1 MANTMFP
8 LQVSPTIPEP
18 LRRLADLAQNFFFS
32 WYPETG
38 QLFRKLDTVLWR
50 KVEGNPKLF
59 LRCVDQGILERA
71 ASDPAFIAGYSA
83 VLADFDRYLHK
94 TDAAKLDE
102 LTPTDLVAYFCA
114 EFGLHESFPIY
125 SGGLGVLA
133 GDHCKAAS
141 DLCLPFVAVGL
152 LYRQGYFNQRID
164 RNGQQIPEYPP
175 IDPRS
180 TPLTIATTR
189 TGQEIREIRVNCPF
203 PGRQVA
209 LRVWKAAVGRVSVL
223 LLDTDVEENAP
234 DDRKITHVLYGGDR
248 DLRMQQEAVLGVGG
262 VRAVRALG
270 MSPTVWHINEG
281 HAAFSVIERL
291 REHTAQGLP
300 FAAALEATA
309 ATTVFTTHTPV
320 SAGHDVF
327 PPDRVA
333 SQFESYPAEL
343 GISIDELLD
352 LGRSAEQ
359 RDLFNMT
366 RLALRGAAAVNGV
379 SKIHG
384 QVSSKLCQSS
394 WPDVPP
400 AENPVG
406 YVTNGVHVPTFLRAA
421 WAALL
426 DRHLSSDWRDRIMDR
441 TVMSKILAIPDAEFW
456 STNQKVKSQMLR
468 AVRERL
474 ERQHKRN
481 GLSEAHIHRLLKL
494 VDPSDPNVLTIGF
507 ARRFAT
513 YKRATLLMTDLRW
526 LEQLV
531 AAEGRPVLFLFAGK
545 AHPADEPA
553 QWMMREIQ
561 RISSQP
567 PFIGK
572 ILLLEGYDM
581 GINRLLTSGVDVWL
595 NTPVSPLEAS
605 GTSGMKAAIN
615 GTANLSVLDGW
626 WAEAYD
632 SREDHKNGWGI
643 PPVLDTKDAADR
655 DRQDAVTLYEILQDE
670 VIPLYYARDE
680 QLGFS
685 PGWVALCKR
694 SMASILPAFNNER
707 VLRDYLQLF
716 YMPAAKQGRA
726 VAADGFRI
734 ARDLA
739 EWKARVR
746 AAWPGIDLKP
756 VRTAVHEVQYGET
769 VSVEVDV
776 VLNGLGPSDVRVE
789 CIVHRTLGSEL
800 TVPIRGYAENRRP
813 QRGMTYLDGEGVLLE
828 VFEPQPANG
837 NGACRYRLNLQPPWA
852 GTLAYE
858 IRAVPQHPNL
868 AHPYELGL
876 MRKL

>member
-1 MANTMFP
+1 MATRLFP
-8 LQVSPTIPEP
+8 LQVSPTIPSP
-18 LRRLADLAQNFFFS
+18 LRRLADLAQNFWFS

-38 QLFRKLDTVLWR
+38 QLFRKLDGVLWR

-71 ASDPAFIAGYSA
+71 ADDETFLATYAT
-83 VLADFDRYLHK
+83 VLADFDGYLRK
-94 TDAAKLDE
+94 TGAPKPDE
-102 LTPTDLVAYFCA
+102 LVATDLVAYFCA

-141 DLCLPFVAVGL
+141 DLGLPFVAVGL
-152 LYRQGYFNQRID
+152 LYRQGYFNQTID
-164 RNGQQIPEYPP
+164 RNGQQVPEYPP
-175 IDPRS
+175 IDPRAL
-180 TPLTIATTR
+180 PLSVVQAP
-189 TGQEIREIRVNCPF
+189 GGKDLRVKCQF
-203 PGRQVA
+203 PGREVSIA
-209 LRVWKAAVGRVSVL
+209 VWKATVGRVSLL
-223 LLDTDVEENAP
+223 LLDTDIDENTP
-234 DDRKITHVLYGGDR
+234 EDRQITHRLYGIGEN
-248 DLRMQQEAVLGVGG
+248 LRLQQEAVLGVGG
-262 VRAVRALG
+262 VRALRGLG
-270 MSPTVWHINEG
+270 LSPTVWHINEG

-291 REHTAQGLP
+291 REYTSQGVP
-300 FAAALEATA
+300 FAAALETTA
-309 ATTVFTTHTPV
+309 ASTVFTTHTPV

-327 PPDRVA
+327 PPDRIA
-333 SQFESYPAEL
+333 QQFESYPAAL
-343 GISIDELLD
+343 GISADELLD

-359 RDLFNMT
+359 RDAFNMT
-366 RLALRGAAAVNGV
+366 RLAIRGSCAVNGV

-384 QVSSKLCQSS
+384 LVSSTLCQAN

-421 WAALL
+421 WAKLL
-426 DRHLSSDWRDRIMDR
+426 DQHLSADWRDRIMDR
-441 TVMSKILAIPDAEFW
+441 TVMSKILEIPDEQFW
-456 STNQKVKSQMLR
+456 QTNQKVKSQMLR
-468 AVRERL
+468 VVRERL

-494 VDPSDPNVLTIGF
+494 VDPTDPNVLTIGF

-531 AAEGRPVLFLFAGK
+531 SVEGRPVLFVFAGK

-581 GINRLLTSGVDVWL
+581 GISRLLVSGVDVWL
-595 NTPVSPLEAS
+595 NTPVHPFEAS

-615 GTANLSVLDGW
+615 GTVNLSVLDGW

-632 SREDHKNGWGI
+632 GRDAHKNGWGI
-643 PPVLDTKDAADR
+643 PPGVDTQGAADR
-655 DRQDAVTLYEILQDE
+655 DHQDAVTLYEILQDE
-670 VIPLYYARDE
+670 VIPLYYARD
-680 QLGFS
+680 QRLGFS
-685 PGWVALCKR
+685 PDWVALCKR

-707 VLRDYLQLF
+707 VLRDYLQSF
-716 YMPAAKQGRA
+716 YVPAAKQGRA
-726 VAADGFRI
+726 AAADGFRV
-734 ARDLA
+734 AHDLA
-739 EWKARVR
+739 AWKAKVR
-746 AAWPGIDLKP
+746 AAWPGVELKC
-756 VRTAVHEVQYGET
+756 VRSAAPDVQFGE
-769 VSVEVDV
+769 SVTIEVDV
-776 VLNGLGPSDVRVE
+776 ALNGLAPQDVRVE
-789 CIVHRTLGSEL
+789 CIVHRSLGSEL
-800 TVPIRGYAENRRP
+800 TVPVPGYAENRKP
-813 QRGMTYLDGEGVLLE
+813 QRGITYVGDEAVLLE
-828 VFEPQPANG
+828 LFAPVAADAAP
-837 NGACRYRLNLQPPWA
+837 ACRYRLELEPPWA
-852 GTLAYE
+852 GKLVYE
-858 IRAVPQHPNL
+858 IRALPQHPNL